1 MGGTAMAKQS
11 SIAVTVPSVGESVS
25 SGLLTNWL
33 VKEGD
38 QVMEGDT
45 LFELETEKA
54 TLDIPAPSSGV
65 IHLESKAGAE
75 VAIGEQIATIV
86 PEAPSNSLPS
96 PTSAAPSPSIPAA
109 SPASNAAT
117 SPAVRRIAQEH
128 ELDTRTIAGSGP
140 DGRITRSDI
149 LNAVEQRSHAASTAP
164 TAKPPPRSLKSIGS
178 ASSPQP
184 SLSAHNDSDTI
195 QRVPLSNIRKRI
207 AANLVASK
215 QNAAHL
221 TTFNEIDMTE
231 PMALRSQ
238 YREQFEEQHG
248 IRLGFMSFFVTAVC
262 QALLKYPEVNA
273 QLEGEEI
280 IYHSN
285 CHIGV
290 ALASDKGL
298 IVPVIRNANH
308 KDFARIEQEIKE
320 FARLAQERRLLPDSL
335 IGGTFSISNGG
346 VFGSL
351 LSTPIPNPPQTAIL
365 GMHSIQ
371 RRPAVVEGQIAI
383 RPLMYVALTY
393 DHRLI
398 DGREGVGFL
407 RTIKEYIEEPARLM
421 LKL

>member
-1 MGGTAMAKQS
+1 MAEQPKLQG
-11 SIAVTVPSVGESVS
+11 IPVTVPSVGESVS
-25 SGLLTNWL
+25 SGVLTNWL
-33 VKEGD
+33 VEEGTA
-38 QVMEGDT
+38 VKEGDT
-45 LFELETEKA
+45 LFELETDKA

-75 VAIGEQIATIV
+75 VAIGEQIAIIV
-86 PEAPSNSLPS
+86 PAAADSPS
-96 PTSAAPSPSIPAA
+96 PMGPAERRPSSSQPP
-109 SPASNAAT
+109 T
-117 SPAVRRIAQEH
+117 SPTVRRIAQEYK
-128 ELDTRTIAGSGP
+128 LDPHTIAGSGR
-140 DGRITRSDI
+140 DGRITKPDI
-149 LNAVEQRSHAASTAP
+149 LNAVNQRSPAPTVPTAP
-164 TAKPPPRSLKSIGS
+164 TTPA
-178 ASSPQP
+178 PQP
-184 SLSAHNDSDTI
+184 SSSAHRDSDTI
-195 QRVPLSNIRKRI
+195 KRVPLSSIRKRI

-231 PMALRSQ
+231 IIALRSQ

-248 IRLGFMSFFVTAVC
+248 IRLGLMSFFVTAVC

-280 IYHSN
+280 VYHSS

-298 IVPVIRNANH
+298 IVPVIRNASH
-308 KDFARIEQEIKE
+308 KDFAQIERAIKK

-335 IGGTFSISNGG
+335 IGGTFSITNGG

-371 RRPAVVEGQIAI
+371 SRPAVVEGEIAI

-393 DHRLI
+393 DHRLV
-398 DGREGVGFL
+398 DGREAIGFL
-407 RTIKEYIEEPARLM
+407 RTIKECIEEPARLM